1 MLSFNHDGLPITRT
15 IKRVQSRVYLRSLWQ
30 LRRLST
36 VLFVWSL
43 SVQDSRA
50 CSVMAV
56 FVGII
61 GFALPVSL
69 KKIACQYLDFILF
82 QCIFLDWC
90 NRYLTRSVP
99 SCSPGGKWHWVAVYP
114 DAESTR
120 VEDTSQAEPDPSL
133 PDAESTRIET
143 VAASS
148 RLENSDSL
156 STSHESLHP
165 PIEISWGSQLEE
177 FVREQFEGSTVGK

>member
-1 MLSFNHDGLPITRT
+1 M
-15 IKRVQSRVYLRSLWQ
+15 
-30 LRRLST
+30 
-36 VLFVWSL
+36 
-43 SVQDSRA
+43 
-50 CSVMAV
+50 
-56 FVGII
+56 
-61 GFALPVSL
+61 
-69 KKIACQYLDFILF
+69 
-82 QCIFLDWC
+82 
-90 NRYLTRSVP
+90 
-99 SCSPGGKWHWVAVYP
+99 YP

-148 RLENSDSL
+148 RLENPDSL
-156 STSHESLHP
+156 STIHESLHT